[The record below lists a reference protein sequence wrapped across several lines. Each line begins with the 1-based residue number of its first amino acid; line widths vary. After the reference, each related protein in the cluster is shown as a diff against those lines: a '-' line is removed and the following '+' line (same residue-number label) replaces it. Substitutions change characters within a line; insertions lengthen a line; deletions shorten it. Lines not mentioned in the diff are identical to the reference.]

1 MKYLL
6 ILAAFLL
13 LAACEKDGSTDTS
26 GEAMSNAISNAMD
39 ETKPQVVDE
48 VMDEVMDAAKDA
60 GDATMADMAE
70 TMGSTIDD
78 AKGAVAELEKAMTE
92 SDAEMEMEKAK
103 KLIGE

>member
-1 MKYLL
+1 MKYLF
-6 ILAAFLL
+6 ILTAFLL
-13 LAACEKDGSTDTS
+13 LAACEKDSSKDSS

-39 ETKPQVVDE
+39 ETKPKVV
-48 VMDEVMDAAKDA
+48 DEVMDAAKDA

-92 SDAEMEMEKAK
+92 SDAEMEMEQAK

>member
-6 ILAAFLL
+6 ILAAFLFV
-13 LAACEKDGSTDTS
+13 AACEKDSSTDSS

-39 ETKPQVVDE
+39 ETKPKVVDE
-48 VMDEVMDAAKDA
+48 VLDAAKDA

-92 SDAEMEMEKAK
+92 SDAEMEMEQAK

>member
-1 MKYLL
+1 MKYLM
-6 ILAAFLL
+6 IMAAFLL
-13 LAACEKDGSTDTS
+13 LAACEKDGAADSS

-39 ETKPQVVDE
+39 ETKPQVV
-48 VMDEVMDAAKDA
+48 DEVMDAAKDA

>member
-1 MKYLL
+1 MKYLM
-6 ILAAFLL
+6 IMAAFLL
-13 LAACEKDGSTDTS
+13 LAACEKDGAADSS

-39 ETKPQVVDE
+39 EPRPEVV
-48 VMDEVMDAAKDA
+48 DEVMDAAKDA

-78 AKGAVAELEKAMTE
+78 AKEAVVALEEAMTE
-92 SDAEMEMEKAK
+92 SDEDAEMDMEQAK

>member
-1 MKYLL
+1 MKYL
-6 ILAAFLL
+6 IIMAAFLL
-13 LAACEKDGSTDTS
+13 LAACEKDGAADSS

-39 ETKPQVVDE
+39 EPRPEVV
-48 VMDEVMDAAKDA
+48 DEVMDAAKDA

-92 SDAEMEMEKAK
+92 SDAEMEMEQAK